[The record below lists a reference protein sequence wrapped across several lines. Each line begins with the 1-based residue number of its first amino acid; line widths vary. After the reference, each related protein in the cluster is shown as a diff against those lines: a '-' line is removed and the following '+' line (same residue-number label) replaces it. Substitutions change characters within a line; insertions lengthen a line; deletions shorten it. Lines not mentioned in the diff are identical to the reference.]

1 MMNSNSNQNF
11 PPTQNGR
18 PVRRRR
24 RQRNQKSRA
33 NQQARGINMRP
44 SQRSTARGGRRNR
57 ARGNRRF
64 PRSYPDVNP
73 SYMLGNSGVTTIRHS
88 EAILNWSD
96 YYADVNGDLSKT
108 FLFPVAPR
116 DLFPNNNQSLVA
128 PWLNAVSSAWDQ
140 FRLDSLVF
148 RYMGSNS
155 VIGPGAITWAIH
167 TDVADEVSD
176 EPTQLLALTRAGQH
190 ALRDSAWQIAVPLE
204 RVWRKVADGLQT
216 TDTGVLRQYAANV
229 FYIRVDGFG
238 TPSDPHYEAPTGT
251 LRVEYTISL
260 SNPIP
265 YVEPS
270 DGFATAED
278 TYEHAHYDILDCI
291 ALDTQLLE
299 SKDFTDNW
307 AVRKEDLV
315 ALGVAQNTELVA
327 LKSGTYTIDFGRE
340 YLAEPGGYGVNM
352 AFEGTMLIDDNNY
365 VVSDPVGDSHGQGT
379 FLRGCLN
386 KLIWIAKKG
395 YRFYVR
401 AVELIDQAHAVVG
414 VLAPLIGV
422 ATADHFDRKWKTLNP
437 KVHRLMKTGSWR
449 VVSHDHMAEIEIWN
463 DPTKLETTHAV
474 NWNTNQR
481 DVETMNVNEV
491 MFERK
496 HVGTSKSPAR
506 K

>member
-33 NQQARGINMRP
+33 NQQARGTNMRP

-64 PRSYPDVNP
+64 PRSYSDVNP
-73 SYMLGNSGVTTIRHS
+73 AYMLGNTGVTTIRHS

-96 YYADVNGDLSKT
+96 YTTLGNGNISRT

-116 DLFPNNNQSLVA
+116 DVFPNDNQSLIA

-140 FRLDSLVF
+140 FRFDSIVF
-148 RYMGSNS
+148 KYMGSNS

-167 TDVADEVSD
+167 TDVADAVSD
-176 EPTQLLALTRAGQH
+176 EPSELLALTRAGQH
-190 ALRDSAWQIAVPLE
+190 AIRDTTWQISVPLE

-216 TDTGVLRQYAANV
+216 TDTGLLRQYAANV
-229 FYIRVDGFG
+229 FYIRVDGYG
-238 TPSDPHYEAPTGT
+238 SPTDPHYEMPSGT

-265 YVEPS
+265 YVDPS

-278 TYEHAHYDILDCI
+278 TFEHAHNDVLDCI
-291 ALDTQLLE
+291 ALDTQLVE
-299 SKDFTDNW
+299 SKEFVENW
-307 AVRKEDLV
+307 ALV
-315 ALGVAQNTELVA
+315 KVDVQALGDAQNTELKA
-327 LKSGTYTIDFGRE
+327 LKSGTYTIDFGRQYTE
-340 YLAEPGGYGVNM
+340 VPGGYG
-352 AFEGTMLIDDNNY
+352 ADIGFEGTMLIDDNNY
-365 VVSDPVGDSHGQGT
+365 LVSNPVSPHMEGS

-395 YRFYVR
+395 HRMFVR
-401 AVELIDQAHAVVG
+401 ATELVDQAHAVIG

-422 ATADHFDRKWKTLNP
+422 ATAEKFDRKWKTLNP
-437 KVHRLMKTGSWR
+437 KVHKLMKTGSWR
-449 VVSHDHMAEIEIWN
+449 VVSHDTMAEIDVWN
-463 DPTKLETTHAV
+463 GVELETTQNV
-474 NWNTNQR
+474 QWNTNHCEL
-481 DVETMNVNEV
+481 ETKNTNDI

>member
-1 MMNSNSNQNF
+1 MNSNSNQNF
-11 PPTQNGR
+11 PPTQIGR
-18 PVRRRR
+18 SGRRRR

-33 NQQARGINMRP
+33 NQQARGTNVRP

-64 PRSYPDVNP
+64 PRSYSDVNP
-73 SYMLGNSGVTTIRHS
+73 AYMLGNTGVTTIRHS
-88 EAILNWSD
+88 EAILNWAD
-96 YYADVNGDLSKT
+96 YYTNVNGDLSKT
-108 FLFPVAPR
+108 FLFPIAPR
-116 DLFPNNNQSLVA
+116 DLFPSNNQSLVA

-140 FRLDSLVF
+140 FRFDSIVF

-167 TDVADEVSD
+167 TDVADAVSD

-190 ALRDSAWQIAVPLE
+190 AIRDTTWTIAVPLE

-238 TPSDPHYEAPTGT
+238 NTSDPHYEAPTGT

-265 YVEPS
+265 YEEPS

-278 TYEHAHYDILDCI
+278 TFEHAHNDILDCI
-291 ALDTQLLE
+291 ALDTQLVD
-299 SKDFTDNW
+299 SKDFVDNW
-307 AVRKEDLV
+307 ALTKVDV
-315 ALGVAQNTELVA
+315 VTGLGTAQNTELVA
-327 LKSGTYTIDFGRE
+327 LKSGTYTIDFGRQ
-340 YLAEPGGYGVNM
+340 YTDVPTGYG
-352 AFEGTMLIDDNNY
+352 ADIGFEGTMLIDDNNY
-365 VVSDPVGDSHGQGT
+365 LVSNPVSHGEGS

-395 YRFYVR
+395 FKMYVR
-401 AVELIDQAHAVVG
+401 ATELVDQAHAVIG

-422 ATADHFDRKWKTLNP
+422 ADADRFDRKWKTLNP
-437 KVHRLMKTGSWR
+437 KVHKLMKTGSWR
-449 VVSHDHMAEIEIWN
+449 VISHDHMAQIEIWN
-463 DPTKLETTHAV
+463 GEELETTQAV
-474 NWNTNQR
+474 KWKTNQR
-481 DVETMNVNEV
+481 DVEMVNTNDV

-496 HVGTSKSPAR
+496 FVSTSKSPTR